1 VVTLPS
7 DSELPDAPPSAA
19 IEPAPEPDPQSAP
32 EAPTAPPMPVVVSF
46 WILIASAAL
55 RMLVVVITV
64 VNWTNVVNELL
75 KQPRPANTSIA
86 QATSAIHSYLIA
98 NLVLDFVFAGLYV
111 LFAFLMRR
119 GRNWARLTI
128 TAIVAL
134 FAVLG
139 VLNGS
144 DLFTLVSVLI
154 ELVAVG
160 LLYMRSSKDYFTA
173 MRAHY
178 RLRR

>member
-1 VVTLPS
+1 
-7 DSELPDAPPSAA
+7 
-19 IEPAPEPDPQSAP
+19 
-32 EAPTAPPMPVVVSF
+32 M
-46 WILIASAAL
+46 
-55 RMLVVVITV
+55 
-64 VNWTNVVNELL
+64 
-75 KQPRPANTSIA
+75 
-86 QATSAIHSYLIA
+86 
-98 NLVLDFVFAGLYV
+98 

-160 LLYMRSSKDYFTA
+160 LLYLRSSKAYFTA